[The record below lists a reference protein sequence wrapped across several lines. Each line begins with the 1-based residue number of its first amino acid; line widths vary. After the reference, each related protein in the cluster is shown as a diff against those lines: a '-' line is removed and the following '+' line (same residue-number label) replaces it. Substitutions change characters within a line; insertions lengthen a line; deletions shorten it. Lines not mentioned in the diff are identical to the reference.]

1 MALAGGGTASVI
13 QGIRATT
20 ARLIRATGRTAEGT
34 ARAIGMTTERAIRAL
49 ASAAGGQHPTTAATS
64 RAPLESMGSPARAP
78 RAQRIRT
85 RAMLAQRNAPTAQNT
100 PTRPVGRRTKV
111 SASARRGIPVES
123 AARVPEITTKVRRGQ
138 GPAQSVQITPSRM
151 QVPRH
156 RIPVHAL
163 RATEEPRRPAHAGHV
178 PWTLTSQVSGIHSA
192 CGVTAIPTPTGKRL
206 QQIAGAALAMARRNL
221 NLPTVGPLERSA
233 FDRRALILA
242 RLVVGQAT
250 RSAMPKVV
258 VVCVPVCVLGLSMA
272 TRAS

>member
-1 MALAGGGTASVI
+1 MENVQHKVAVTHAPA
-13 QGIRATT
+13 A
-20 ARLIRATGRTAEGT
+20 
-34 ARAIGMTTERAIRAL
+34 
-49 ASAAGGQHPTTAATS
+49 AAGGQHPTTAAT
-64 RAPLESMGSPARAP
+64 RRVPLESMGSPAIAP
-78 RAQRIRT
+78 RAQRTHT
-85 RAMLAQRNAPTAQNT
+85 RALLAQRNAPSAQNT
-100 PTRPVGRRTKV
+100 PTQRKGRRERRTEV
-111 SASARRGIPVES
+111 SACARRGIPVIPVES
-123 AARVPEITTKVRRGQ
+123 AARVPNIPTKLRRGQ

-178 PWTLTSQVSGIHSA
+178 PWPLTSQVSGIHSA